1 MKRYK
6 VLGVIRQPL
15 NEAEKKEEQLSW
27 RMFGDEPAEK
37 T

>member
-1 MKRYK
+1 MKGNK

-27 RMFGDEPAEK
+27 RMFENEPAEK

>member
-1 MKRYK
+1 MKMFK

-15 NEAEKKEEQLSW
+15 NEAEKKEEQLS
-27 RMFGDEPAEK
+27 RRIFGDESAEK